1 MKAVILAGGRGTRIS
16 EESMVRP
23 KPMITIG
30 GRPMLW
36 HIMQIY
42 AAHGITDFIICLGYK
57 GYVIK
62 EYCANYL
69 LHSADVVDLDLG
81 RSAPQFRHSQVSPW
95 HVTLVETG
103 EQTQTGGRIKRIEP
117 WVRDDEA
124 FCLTYGDG
132 VADIDIAA
140 SIAYHRQHGRY
151 ATVTAVSPPGRFGT
165 LRVVQGHVAEFVE
178 KPAVDGQLI
187 NGGFFVLS
195 PKIFDYINGD
205 STVWEHEPLRRLA
218 ADGQLSAYHHNGFWQ
233 PMDTVR
239 EREQLEMLWAS
250 GGAPWWKNSQ

>member
-16 EESMVRP
+16 EESVLRP

-30 GRPMLW
+30 GWPILR

-42 AAHGITDFIICLGYK
+42 ATHGITDFIICLGYK

-62 EYCANYL
+62 EYFANYL
-69 LHSADVVDLDLG
+69 LHTADVVEFDLG
-81 RSAPQFRHSQVSPW
+81 ERTTHVRHYQTSPW

-117 WVRDDEA
+117 WVKDDEA

-132 VADIDIAA
+132 VADVDVTS
-140 SIAYHRQHGRY
+140 SIAYHHKQGRH

-165 LRVVQGHVAEFVE
+165 LKVDAGRVTEFFE
-178 KPAVDGQLI
+178 KPAIDSQPI

-195 PKIFDYINGD
+195 PKIFEYIAGD
-205 STVWEHEPLRRLA
+205 ATVWEHEPLQRLA
-218 ADGQLSAYHHNGFWQ
+218 ADNQLSAHPHTGFWQ
-233 PMDTVR
+233 PMDTLR
-239 EREQLEMLWAS
+239 DREQLELLWAT
-250 GGAPWWKNSQ
+250 GQAPWWKSPR